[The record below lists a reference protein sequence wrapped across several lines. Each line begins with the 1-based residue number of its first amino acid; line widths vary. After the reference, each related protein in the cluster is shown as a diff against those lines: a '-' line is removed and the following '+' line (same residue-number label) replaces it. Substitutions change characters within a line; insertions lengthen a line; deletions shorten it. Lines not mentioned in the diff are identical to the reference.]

1 MIGCYL
7 VWMHEE
13 GRPDNTP
20 KSNNLSLY
28 NGNKRLCATSPTFDL
43 GLILAGGWKGAQS
56 DWSQLEVCSII
67 TEDVP
72 RWDNPQPNAGAF
84 TES

>member
-7 VWMHEE
+7 VRVHEE

-28 NGNKRLCATSPTFDL
+28 NGSKCWCATSPTFNL
-43 GLILAGGWKGAQS
+43 GLILAGGWKGVQS
-56 DWSQLEVCSII
+56 AWSQLEVCNAN

-72 RWDNPQPNAGAF
+72 RWDNPHPNAETF